1 MKPFRLLPAST
12 YVILPPM
19 DRIPLKATDRT
30 VFGTKVKNLRN
41 AGLIPAHVFGN
52 TKEVEHVEVSE
63 SEFKRVFKQA
73 GETGLV
79 SLKIGEDRT
88 RPVLIKEVDMHP
100 VTNKILHIGFYQVNL
115 KEKVTVPVPLVFIGE
130 GPESVKLGQTVVLE
144 VLSEVNVEALPN
156 DLIENIEVN
165 IEVLK
170 EVGDAITVADLSYDR
185 ETITVLAE
193 PEEVVVKLDDAVTD
207 EMKALMAEQEAEAAA
222 AQEAAE
228 TAEGAEAGEK
238 AEGEEG
244 AAEGEEASAEG
255 ETKEGGEAAADSEA
269 KSEDS
274 EEPAK

>member
-1 MKPFRLLPAST
+1 M
-12 YVILPPM
+12 
-19 DRIPLKATDRT
+19 
-30 VFGTKVKNLRN
+30 RN
-41 AGLIPAHVFGN
+41 AGIIPAHVFGN
-52 TKEVEHVEVSE
+52 TKEVEHVEVNE
-63 SEFKRVFKQA
+63 IEFKRVFKQA

-79 SLKIGEDRT
+79 NLKIGDDRT
-88 RPVLIKEVDMHP
+88 RPVLIKEIDMHP
-100 VTNKILHIGFYQVNL
+100 VTNQILHIGFYQVNL

-130 GPESVKLGQTVVLE
+130 GPESVKLGQTVVLQ

-228 TAEGAEAGEK
+228 VAEGEEAGEK
-238 AEGEEG
+238 AEGEEA
-244 AAEGEEASAEG
+244 AAEGEEASPEG
-255 ETKEGGEAAADSEA
+255 ETKEGGEASANSET